1 MLIPKCIYPKSIF
14 AKCTRLAS
22 LFLSHLNPLFLGGL
36 TRLCLLL
43 CYWQF
48 GSYSQFLKSLQ
59 GPVHIPLLHIL
70 MQILP
75 QYNIANLDAKEPV
88 KVDQVSQDRFNMGC
102 FNQI

>member
-14 AKCTRLAS
+14 AKCTRLACLLSFAS

-75 QYNIANLDAKEPV
+75 QQYNIANLDAKALL
-88 KVDQVSQDRFNMGC
+88 N
-102 FNQI
+102 